1 MQVHVPREVYFTAS
15 QHSPM
20 PLSETIL
27 FVTLT
32 LMLHVKNSEFPF
44 ILISISVYKIF
55 DKTKYKKDTKVK

>member
-1 MQVHVPREVYFTAS
+1 MYHVKVYFTAS

-32 LMLHVKNSEFPF
+32 LVLHVKNSEFPF
-44 ILISISVYKIF
+44 ILIFIAVYKIF
-55 DKTKYKKDTKVK
+55 DKTKYKKM

>member
-1 MQVHVPREVYFTAS
+1 
-15 QHSPM
+15 M